1 MNLVT
6 PLNRVLGLGSAKDGT
21 EHWWGQRVSAV
32 ALAVLGLWLV
42 AGLAA
47 LDSFSYAAV
56 TGWIR
61 APFNSVML
69 LLTVLT
75 LCYHSYLGVQIVVED
90 YVHAAGL
97 KIAAL
102 IGSTF
107 AHLALA
113 AAGAFAVLKVAFGMA
128 A

>member
-32 ALAVLGLWLV
+32 ALAVLGVWLV
-42 AGLAA
+42 AGLAG
-47 LDSFSYAAV
+47 LDSFDYAAV
-56 TGWIR
+56 SAWMR

-75 LCYHSYLGVQIVVED
+75 LCYHSHLGIQMVVED
-90 YVHAAGL
+90 YVHAPGL
-97 KIAAL
+97 KLVTL

-107 AHLALA
+107 AHWAMA
-113 AAGAFAVLKVAFGMA
+113 AAGAFAVLKVAFGTA